1 MYFLRCSNCDID
13 HKLVVYLYITI
24 GLKPPE
30 YNKYPNGIIGKH
42 FAYMERVKFYLD
54 ASQADIKQ
62 HLAHDATV
70 SKLWNYI
77 VDGNEFSFGGNV
89 GTVMRAHL
97 GESLLGSLGGPCGII
112 LGIIEGVI
120 WGVALV
126 LC

>member
-1 MYFLRCSNCDID
+1 MYFLRYSNCDID

-89 GTVMRAHL
+89 GTVTEPGDDKGDL
-97 GESLLGSLGGPCGII
+97 KKIVTILLEEKYLYQ
-112 LGIIEGVI
+112 
-120 WGVALV
+120 
-126 LC
+126 